1 MVGKVSEVVWARM
14 LERIRSYGIQVAE
27 YAQFCHKTVIFCVW
41 MDEGLFGRALGQLG
55 SVKCEDKVCL
65 SWFLLR

>member
-1 MVGKVSEVVWARM
+1 MEMSC
-14 LERIRSYGIQVAE
+14 GIQVAE
-27 YAQFCHKTVIFCVW
+27 CALFCHKIVIFCVW

-65 SWFLLR
+65 GWSLQECVV